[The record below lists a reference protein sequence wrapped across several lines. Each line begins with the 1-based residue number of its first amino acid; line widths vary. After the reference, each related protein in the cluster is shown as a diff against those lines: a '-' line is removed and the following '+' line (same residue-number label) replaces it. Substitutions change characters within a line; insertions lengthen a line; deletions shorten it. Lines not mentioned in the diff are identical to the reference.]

1 MKAKCWAAW
10 HTNDDV
16 RKASTSGGAF
26 SALAEVVLG
35 RGGVV
40 IGAAYDDRLNVRHE
54 FVMQREGL
62 RRLRGVK
69 YVKGSLGKEI
79 YDGVREFLRQ
89 KRPVLFVGLPCQVA
103 AMRKVF
109 GRAPSLV
116 LCDLVCFGAPP
127 HRLWRKYVD
136 WMEEKHGSRLV
147 NVNPRDKKYGWG
159 RKTYYRYEWADGR
172 VTRKLSL
179 FDPYAQMF
187 YSAIGFSPCCFAC
200 QFRGMDRVSDL
211 TLCDMWNA
219 AALDLPEGV
228 MRDGISGVI
237 VHSDEGEELFSATAL
252 ERVPVPPEVFVKEN
266 YPILNSAQRPEAWR
280 TFEEDSRVLAFGQLA
295 KKYRLVRTPLNFWLR
310 CFWTLSKSGIS
321 RILPQRVKS
330 AIKCKLVNK

>member
-1 MKAKCWAAW
+1 MSAKCWAAW
-10 HTNDDV
+10 HSDDDV

-26 SALAEVVLG
+26 SALADIILG

-40 IGAAYDDRLNVRHE
+40 VGAAYDDRLNVRHE

-69 YVKGSLGKEI
+69 YVKGSLGREI
-79 YDGVREFLRQ
+79 YDGIREFLRQ

-109 GRAPSLV
+109 GRAPSLF

-136 WMEEKHGSRLV
+136 WLEVKRGLRLV

-172 VTRKLSL
+172 VTRRLSL

-187 YSAIGFSPCCFAC
+187 YSTIGFSLSCFAC

-228 MRDGISGVI
+228 MSGGVSGVI
-237 VHSDEGEELFSATAL
+237 VHSEKGEELFSATAL
-252 ERVPVPPEVFVKEN
+252 ERVSVPTEVFVKGN
-266 YPILNSAQRPEAWR
+266 YPILNSAKRPEAWR
-280 TFEEDSRVLAFGQLA
+280 SFEEDSRMLAFGQLA
-295 KKYRLVRTPLNFWLR
+295 KKYRLVRTPVAYVVSRACDSLKGGFLR
-310 CFWTLSKSGIS
+310 M
-321 RILPQRVKS
+321 LPNKLKN
-330 AIKCKLVNK
+330 AIKGKR